1 MRQIGRDG
9 YTPCRRAVRKPL
21 ELASEASV
29 NLKKW
34 IPWDAFR
41 VLPPT
46 LQKLYAQTQADKYRV
61 GIGIF
66 AMAWGKSDTA
76 VRSVLGTL
84 DIRVPP
90 GTRKADKQ
98 RFMEF
103 VKGENKASPYI

>member
-1 MRQIGRDG
+1 M
-9 YTPCRRAVRKPL
+9 
-21 ELASEASV
+21 

-34 IPWDAFR
+34 ISWDAFR

-103 VKGENKASPYI
+103 VKGEGAETVGKREEQAPPCGLESGKG